1 MTAQIL
7 NIFLRVFA
15 VAVACL
21 GVWHYLTYTTP
32 RQIEYAVE
40 DRDKS
45 KTAPAAE
52 KKTPSETASFSES
65 DTAFTKF
72 DVEVAIRDFAP
83 EWPCFRG
90 LARDNQ
96 VRDDVPL
103 TKDWGESGPKVLWR
117 VPLGEGYSGAIIVG
131 GRVYVLDY
139 VEEDSSDALRCFEL
153 FSGTELWRRGYRNP
167 IRRNHGK
174 SRTIPA
180 YSDGVVVTLGPAT
193 HVMAVD
199 AVSGDLLWT
208 RNIVE
213 TYGGEIPLWYA
224 GQCPLIEDGK
234 VILGIGGDKVLMTAL
249 DLRTGETVWEMPNDH
264 GMKMSHSSVLSTEL
278 LGTKQ
283 YVYAGIGGVAACD
296 RQGNPLWTCTKWKPA
311 VWAPTPLA
319 ISDERLFLTAGY
331 AAGGAVLAVKKDG
344 DRFAAEI
351 EQEWKPTKGPASEQQ
366 TPILLGDTMFVIQPK
381 DAGARHAE
389 FIAADVS
396 ALPAIK
402 AESGKDA
409 RFGLGPYLYA
419 DGAFWILDDEGVLYV
434 YEYGGDGFRR
444 LASHKILPG
453 TDSWGPIALAAGI
466 MILRDSTSMVCL
478 DLRKE
483 VQP

>member
-7 NIFLRVFA
+7 NILLRAFA

-21 GVWHYLTYTTP
+21 GIWHYLTFTTP
-32 RQIEYAVE
+32 RQIEKAVE
-40 DRDKS
+40 GRDNS
-45 KTAPAAE
+45 ANHVV
-52 KKTPSETASFSES
+52 KKMTTEIGA
-65 DTAFTKF
+65 DFTKY
-72 DVEVAIRDFAP
+72 DVDADVRDFAP

-90 LARDNQ
+90 PERDNQ
-96 VRDDVPL
+96 ARSDVPL
-103 TKDWGESGPKVLWR
+103 TKEWGEAGPKVLWR
-117 VPLGEGYSGAIIVG
+117 KQLGEGYSGAIVAG

-139 VEEDSSDALRCFEL
+139 VEDDSSDALRCFEL
-153 FSGTELWRRGYRNP
+153 FSGEELWRRGYKNP

-199 AVSGDLLWT
+199 AVSGDLLWA
-208 RNIVE
+208 RDLVE
-213 TYGGEIPLWYA
+213 AYGCEIPQWYA

-234 VILGIGGDKVLMTAL
+234 VILGIGGEKVLMAAL
-249 DLRTGETVWEMPNDH
+249 DLKSGETVWEMPNGH
-264 GMKMSHSSVLSTEL
+264 GLKMSHASVLSAEL

-283 YVYAGIGGVAACD
+283 YVYAGIGGIAACD
-296 RQGNPLWTCTKWKPA
+296 MQGKTLWTCTKWKPA

-331 AAGGAVLAVKKDG
+331 GAGSAVLAVKREG
-344 DRFAAEI
+344 GGFAAEI
-351 EQEWKPTKGPASEQQ
+351 EQEWKPTQGPASEQQ

-381 DAGARHAE
+381 DAGARRAE

-396 ALPAIK
+396 ALPEVK

-419 DGAFWILDDEGVLYV
+419 DGAFWIVDDEGVLYV
-434 YEYGGDGFRR
+434 YEYGGNGFRR

-453 TDSWGPIALAAGI
+453 NDSWGPIAFAGGL